1 MIKLTSALLDGCLYN
16 LNDTLKEE
24 GKFNYTTE
32 WGTVEITAALI
43 ADVGLY
49 IIEFDSNEVCSV
61 TVEMNTASLMLN
73 FTLSGQY
80 QLVSD
85 NQIYCA
91 ESTHQGLI
99 STDDLRLTLM
109 FQGYL
114 KIFTVCF
121 PKNSLREV
129 LIDDLRKDQ
138 LSLLESFRPNT
149 AQMNQAIGSII
160 DNMGKK
166 GRHHIYVEAKVLELL
181 SLELEQ
187 LETLSGQSRNL
198 LWKEQDQDRIRQ
210 AKAII
215 EQNLISP
222 CSLIE
227 LAHKVGLNDFKLKK
241 GFREVL
247 GTTVF
252 GYLYDLRM
260 EKAATLLKEGK
271 LVRHVAYEVGY
282 KNAHHFTVAFKKKFG
297 YLPSKVSRFLGLC
310 FLCISI
316 Y

>member
-1 MIKLTSALLDGCLYN
+1 MIKLTSAFMNDCLDN
-16 LNDTLKEE
+16 LNYTLKEK
-24 GKFNYTTE
+24 GKFNCTTK
-32 WGTVEITAALI
+32 WGSVEITAALI
-43 ADVGLY
+43 ADVRLF

-61 TVEMNTASLMLN
+61 TVEMNRASLMLN
-73 FTLSGQY
+73 FTLLGQY
-80 QLVSD
+80 QLLSE
-85 NQIYCA
+85 NQKYCA
-91 ESTHQGLI
+91 ECTHEGLV
-99 STDDLRLTLM
+99 STDDLRSTLM
-109 FQGYL
+109 FQGHL
-114 KIFTVCF
+114 KIFIICF
-121 PKNSLREV
+121 QENSLKQAV
-129 LIDDLRKDQ
+129 IDDLCRNH
-138 LSLLESFRPNT
+138 LSLLQLVRPIT
-149 AQMNQAIGSII
+149 AQMSQVIQGIM

-166 GRHHIYVEAKVLELL
+166 GRHHIYAEAKVLELL

-187 LETLSGQSRNL
+187 LETLSGQPGNQ

-210 AKAII
+210 AKMII
-215 EQNLISP
+215 EQNLINP

-260 EKAATLLKEGK
+260 NKATLLLKEGK
-271 LVRHVAYEVGY
+271 LVRDVAYEVGY

-297 YLPSKVSRFLGLC
+297 YLPSKVTHFLGLC
-310 FLCISI
+310 FLYISV